1 VKEIS
6 SKIRNSIALLTLT
19 VIFVLAISGTAS
31 ADPYVGGQNLTTVK
45 NGTVSGGLYEDTYYG
60 FNNSETPANVT
71 YNFKS
76 LPSNAQVKSATL
88 YTGVYSGHMQEP
100 KDTYVK
106 ITFNGQNIANE
117 FLTSTYT
124 YPMGIGVS
132 RALIMNDHCNRVTSD
147 YFMWYDVT
155 GLVRQNNKVNIDTA
169 GSFDGRIKHI
179 TLVIAYDDGDSDI
192 IRYWVNVG
200 HDADNYYTDDE
211 LGIDYVGRT
220 NFVSA
225 LPSGSTV
232 QNATLKVIHMASAD
246 GSYTFNGNV
255 VPNRMLRASFSGS
268 NTWNVLNYFQSY
280 GVNTLTYD
288 RGGSYYKIAIALLT
302 VKYTEPAVP
311 KPDLIISS
319 FNPPS
324 APVVNQKHAV
334 SVNIK
339 NNGLSSAGN
348 FAVKLYDGSKE
359 VATKTI
365 SSLGAGAS
373 TAVNFNWTPTTTGSH
388 TLKVMV
394 DALKQVTESDEN
406 NNQLNK
412 TVTVEKQKADL
423 IISSFTLPNNP
434 KLKKTY
440 QLKAV
445 IKNNGLVNAGTF
457 TTKFYDGSTL
467 LGSFNTKSLAVGK
480 STSFTLNWT
489 PKVTGSHKLKMVV
502 DTAKQVDES
511 NENNNQLTK
520 NAIIKKGITVFMVS
534 DSSGINV
541 LNTAAKDI
549 LKEMGDKVDIVLRNG
564 RQIEAMSVDELRSY
578 LEACDIF
585 MGNWITTDGA
595 AIFSKVLSKYP
606 EVANKKNGLFL
617 VLEPPVSTTG
627 SSISLIKYSNFKGD
641 KILNG
646 FTDAKLLDYYQNTLR
661 GTTYTNATNYL
672 NSVNFP
678 TVFET
683 GTLYKILQDKDNQK
697 NQILWA
703 LNLTGFDVT
712 YKKPTFTSESKEY
725 GIYRYRW
732 YTLNDYK
739 KAYVKS
745 NRQGTVG
752 LIESTMY
759 ITSQKLQTY
768 YAIVDS
774 LEAKNLNV
782 LPVFAAGA
790 TPNQLQIMVETF
802 TSAPNFD
809 SFIANPSKYKVYV
822 DSIVEMTAYGVGGS
836 EFGNVT
842 KFFSA
847 LNVPVVRAIHSDVMT
862 NEEWELAN
870 TGLPTDD
877 GSKWWHVAILEAQ
890 GIIEYSFVGGTS
902 VKIDPDTG
910 AQIEGYTPQTENIEF
925 MNKRIASWV
934 NLQNM
939 KNSDKL
945 ISLIYYNYP
954 PGKNNVGSSYLDTI
968 TSIYNL
974 LKILKNAG
982 YTVKDLPASEDDLLD
997 MIIGDQE
1004 KGILPLG
1011 INVANWAQGEL
1022 DKLASNPNII
1032 LYPVSQ
1038 YNKWFS
1044 KLDKMTQLQVT
1055 EGPVAYIGEICKQ
1068 AVKLKYT
1075 TEMATKIDNWYA
1087 SVIALVP
1094 DDKYSKANPILK
1106 NIANSLKNYI
1116 KSGKSADYDSYLKYK
1131 NQFFKLNISGMN
1143 GWGKAP
1149 GNVMVVKKN
1158 GIDYFVIP
1166 GIKFGNVFI
1175 GPEPQR
1181 GWEGNINALYHST
1194 AVAPPHQYLAYFAY
1208 LQEQG
1213 TDAMVYLGRHATH
1226 EWLPGKE
1233 LVLSPKDL
1241 PSVMVGTV
1249 PQVYFYITDGLAEG
1263 LQAKRRGYAVIISH
1277 LTPPMTFT
1285 SLYGDL
1291 GNLATLVD
1299 DYDSATS
1306 AERTNIIKQIKS
1318 IIQKNHYDV
1327 GVNTAKVKDAVLIE
1341 ALDDYLE
1348 DLQGT
1353 LYPYG
1358 LHAIGQKWSAEQ
1370 IALLVTSILS
1380 VEFEVGNSTEYT
1392 TLHDE
1397 ISQILYKKSYSKLS
1411 VIQKENVQLKCI
1423 DVVKKLISKD
1433 VDTVAKSLTSKP
1445 STKLKYALKM
1455 AKYYI
1460 SAINQSV
1467 KNEVSS
1473 FLNALNGG
1481 FVVPGP
1487 GGDPVAYPA
1496 VLPTG
1501 TNFFDDQAS
1510 ELPTK
1515 AAAEYGKI
1523 LTLLLLEDITQNTE
1537 KIAMGIWC
1545 VETARDQGAL
1555 VSVVLHLLGM
1565 YPEWSD
1571 SPSAGVGGQKL
1582 KEMPVYI
1589 PLDDLV
1595 RPDGWV
1601 NKRIDVVV
1609 ITSGLFRD
1617 LYSRQAQLL
1626 DNAFRV
1632 ALARSYYTIINDPT
1646 LKKKYGSK
1654 LTAALNPIMKGIGY
1668 YGAGYESLSQN
1679 YVAKHWV
1686 EDFAYYLSEKMS
1698 PELAGEMA
1706 ITRIFAPPEGDYGA
1720 GISKAISNS
1729 WTWEDRMELGEFFVE
1744 RMGNMYSH
1752 KNWGTSNPLVF
1763 QRALTGI
1770 DTVFTSRNTNL
1781 YGVMDNDDFFDY
1793 WGGLSMALEYVNG
1806 KAPNMYVLDYSNRAN
1821 PDSIT
1826 IEKFINRELITRSYN
1841 PDWIKGMMNYGYDGA
1856 RYMSK
1861 FFSNFL
1867 GWQMTRPGSIQNWM
1881 WDKLVDIYLKD
1892 SYNMGL
1898 TEWLMSGDNNFA
1910 LISITGTL
1918 LTAAYEGY
1926 WTTDQATLEMIT
1938 KVWSDAI
1945 LKSGVACCDC
1955 SCGNI
1960 AMMKWATQ
1968 YINPDMLAQLEAV
1981 FYDAT
1986 KSEEFAPNSNPT
1998 QGGQQGQSGESTG
2011 QGSSA
2016 QGTSPGEQA
2025 SSASSPGSE
2034 AGEQKAYEVS
2044 EMGQQSQSQNTGMPI
2059 AATIGVILLVGLV
2072 AVGYFR
2078 GRIR

>member
-1 VKEIS
+1 MKKIS
-6 SKIRNSIALLTLT
+6 SKLKNSIALLTLT
-19 VIFVLAISGTAS
+19 IIFVLAICGAASAAELPLTTNKSGTVSGDLYFNATQPTPFNQQDQQSNGVTQEATFKFAPNGYTNVTYAKLYTMVYVAGTDERECVVNVFLDGDNDGIYETKLENNLILRTVSNQDGNVHWQNDHTSRVYSDYLLYYDVAS
-31 ADPYVGGQNLTTVK
+31 YIK
-45 NGTVSGGLYEDTYYG
+45 NGTVKAKVQTSRG
-60 FNNSETPANVT
+60 S
-71 YNFKS
+71 
-76 LPSNAQVKSATL
+76 SN
-88 YTGVYSGHMQEP
+88 M
-100 KDTYVK
+100 
-106 ITFNGQNIANE
+106 
-117 FLTSTYT
+117 
-124 YPMGIGVS
+124 
-132 RALIMNDHCNRVTSD
+132 
-147 YFMWYDVT
+147 
-155 GLVRQNNKVNIDTA
+155 
-169 GSFDGRIKHI
+169 DGRIKY
-179 TLVIAYDDGDSDI
+179 LAMVVAYNDGDNDQI
-192 IRYWVNVG
+192 DYWVNDG
-200 HDADNYYTDDE
+200 HQWFNEGT
-211 LGIDYVGRT
+211 RQT
-220 NFVSA
+220 
-225 LPSGSTV
+225 
-232 QNATLKVIHMASAD
+232 
-246 GSYTFNGNV
+246 TFNTNSLSPGWDSAELKAVHTSTTDASYEFNGHTKIGNSPSAGIYFMV
-255 VPNRMLRASFSGS
+255 N
-268 NTWNVLNYFQSY
+268 NWNVTGDLTAGEPS
-280 GVNTLTYD
+280 TLTYTYAQ
-288 RGGSYYKIAIALLT
+288 GASCKLTIAALKVLYKGPEEDKADL
-302 VKYTEPAVP
+302 VP
-311 KPDLIISS
+311 QS
-319 FNPPS
+319 FNVPG
-324 APVVNQKHAV
+324 APVVNQKNNI
-334 SVNIK
+334 SVTVK
-339 NNGLSSAGN
+339 NNGLKGASN
-348 FAVKLYDGSKE
+348 FAVKLYDNNKE
-359 VATKTI
+359 VASNTVA
-365 SSLGAGAS
+365 SLGAGAS
-373 TAVNFNWTPTTTGSH
+373 TVLNFNWTPTTTGSH
-388 TLKVMV
+388 TLKVV
-394 DALKQVTESDEN
+394 IDALKQVTESNEN
-406 NNQLNK
+406 NNQMNK
-412 TVTVEKQKADL
+412 TVTVQKQKADL
-423 IISSFTLPNNP
+423 IISSFTIPNNP
-434 KLKKTY
+434 KFKKTY

-457 TTKFYDGSTL
+457 VTKIYDGSTL
-467 LGSFNTKSLAVGK
+467 LGSKTTKSLDVGK
-480 STSFTLNWT
+480 YSTFTLNWT
-489 PKVTGSHKLKMVV
+489 PKVTGTHQLKVVV
-502 DTAKQVDES
+502 DTGKQVDES
-511 NENNNQLTK
+511 NENNNQMIK
-520 NAIIKKGITVFMVS
+520 NAVIKKGITVFIVS
-534 DSSGINV
+534 DSTGINV
-541 LNTAAKDI
+541 LNMAAKDI
-549 LKEMGDKVDIVLRNG
+549 LKDLGDRVDIILRNDN
-564 RQIEAMSVDELRSY
+564 QVETMSENELKVL

-595 AIFSKVLSKYP
+595 TLFSKVLSKYP
-606 EVANKKNGLFL
+606 QVANKPNGLFL
-617 VLEPPVSTTG
+617 ILEPPVSTT
-627 SSISLIKYSNFKGD
+627 SSTTALMKYSNLKGV
-641 KILNG
+641 KILDG
-646 FTDAKLLDYYQNTLR
+646 FSSTQLLNYYTKTKR
-661 GTTYTNATNYL
+661 GESYANVTNYL
-672 NSVNFP
+672 KTVNFP

-703 LNLTGFDVT
+703 LNQTGFSVT

-732 YTLNDYK
+732 YTLADYK
-739 KAYVKS
+739 KTYVKS
-745 NRQGTVG
+745 SRQGTVG
-752 LIESTMY
+752 LIESTLY
-759 ITSQKLQTY
+759 ISSQKLQTY

-774 LEAKNLNV
+774 LEAKKLNV

-822 DSIVEMTAYGVGGS
+822 DSVVEMTAYGVGGS
-836 EFGNVT
+836 EFTNVT

-862 NEEWELAN
+862 NEQWELAN

-902 VKIDPDTG
+902 AKIDPDTG

-925 MNKRIASWV
+925 MNKRIESWV
-934 NLQNM
+934 KLQNM

-954 PGKNNVGSSYLDTI
+954 PGKNNVGSSYLDTM

-982 YTVKDLPASEDDLLD
+982 YTVNGIPASESALLE
-997 MIIGDQE
+997 MIVGNKT

-1011 INVANWAQGEL
+1011 INVADWAPGEL
-1022 DKLASNPNII
+1022 QKLADNPNII
-1032 LYPVSQ
+1032 LYKVSD

-1075 TEMATKIDNWYA
+1075 SEMATKIDNWYA

-1106 NIANSLKNYI
+1106 NIVNSLKKYI

-1131 NQFFKLNISGMN
+1131 SQFFKLNISGMN

-1149 GNVMVVKKN
+1149 GNVMVVMKN
-1158 GIDYFVIP
+1158 GVQYFVIP
-1166 GIKFGNVFI
+1166 GIKFGNIFI

-1291 GNLATLVD
+1291 GTLATLVD

-1306 AERTNIIKQIKS
+1306 AERTKIIKQIKS
-1318 IIQKNHYDV
+1318 LIQKNNYNI
-1327 GVNTAKVKDAVLIE
+1327 GVNPSKVKDSALIE
-1341 ALDDYLE
+1341 ALEDYLE

-1358 LHAIGQKWSAEQ
+1358 LHAIGEKWSADQ

-1380 VEFEVGNSTEYT
+1380 VEFKVENSTQYT
-1392 TLHDE
+1392 TIQDE
-1397 ISQILYKKSYSKLS
+1397 IAKLMYNKSYSKLS
-1411 VIQKENVQLKCI
+1411 LLQKEKVQKKCI
-1423 DVVKKLISKD
+1423 DVIKKLISKD
-1433 VDTVAKSLTSKP
+1433 VNTVAKTLTSSP
-1445 STKLKYALKM
+1445 SAKLKYTLKM
-1455 AKYYI
+1455 AKYYV

-1467 KNEVSS
+1467 ENEVSS

-1481 FVVPGP
+1481 YVSPGP

-1510 ELPTK
+1510 ELPTE
-1515 AAAEYGKI
+1515 AATEYGKI
-1523 LTLLLLEDITQNTE
+1523 LTMLLLADINQNTE

-1565 YPEWSD
+1565 YPDWSD

-1582 KEMPVYI
+1582 KEMPIYI
-1589 PLDDLV
+1589 PLEDMV

-1617 LYSRQAQLL
+1617 LYSRQAQLI

-1632 ALARSYYTIINDPT
+1632 ALARSYYTIINNAT

-1654 LTAALNPIMKGIGY
+1654 LTAALDPIMKGIGN
-1668 YGAGYESLSQN
+1668 YGLGNEPLSQN

-1686 EDFAYYLSEKMS
+1686 EDFAYYLSQKMS
-1698 PELAGEMA
+1698 PQLAGEMA

-1720 GISKAISNS
+1720 GISKAVSNS
-1729 WTWEDRMELGEFFVE
+1729 WTWDDRMELGEFYLE

-1752 KNWGTSNPLVF
+1752 NNWGTSNPLVF
-1763 QRALTGI
+1763 KRALTSVG
-1770 DTVFTSRNTNL
+1770 TVFTSRNTNL
-1781 YGVMDNDDFFDY
+1781 YRVMDNDDFFDY
-1793 WGGLSMALEYVNG
+1793 WGGLSMAIEYVNG
-1806 KAPNMYVLDYSNRAN
+1806 KAPDMYVLDYSNRAN

-1826 IEKFINRELITRSYN
+1826 LEKFINRELITRNFN
-1841 PDWIKGMMNYGYDGA
+1841 PGWIEGMMNHGYDGA

-1861 FFSNFL
+1861 FFSNFI
-1867 GWQMTRPGSIQNWM
+1867 GWQMTRPGSIENWM
-1881 WDKLVDIYLKD
+1881 WDKLVDIYLRD

-1898 TEWLMSGDNNFA
+1898 TEWLMSGENNFA
-1910 LISITGTL
+1910 MISITGTL

-1938 KVWSDAI
+1938 KMWADSI
-1945 LKSGVACCDC
+1945 IQSGVACCDC

-1986 KSEEFAPNSNPT
+1986 RSESFAPTSGPT
-1998 QGGQQGQSGESTG
+1998 QGGQQGQSGESSG
-2011 QGSSA
+2011 QGSSSE
-2016 QGTSPGEQA
+2016 GSNPGEQV
-2025 SSASSPGSE
+2025 SAAT
-2034 AGEQKAYEVS
+2034 AGDTGEGKAHEIT
-2044 EMGQQSQSQNTGMPI
+2044 EIGHQSQSQNTGMPI
-2059 AATIGVILLVGLV
+2059 AATLGVILLIGLV

-2078 GRIR
+2078 GRIK